1 MARLQNHTGAVPF
14 DQTIMEALELFC
26 NAPEQTYEQFL
37 STFTH
42 LTPDNA
48 MGRRLNV
55 LSGHNNTSLG
65 EMDRRDR
72 ECMARGVDAVDERTS
87 SPRGQRNQ
95 NALSAD
101 LEELELDVPAG
112 RLTHGATFPS
122 DPPGKI
128 PDNCPDDTEDQGKP
142 MQTTKDVCVLPGE
155 VEEALPVYT
164 LSFCHYTL
172 LELFSAGSDH
182 RTHTPQTVTECQS
195 EGEEVVPFCLDDTFD
210 YDSVEL
216 LHRHPIQ
223 CCASTPS

>member
-42 LTPDNA
+42 LTP
-48 MGRRLNV
+48 GQYLHQYRHLSLNKV
-55 LSGHNNTSLG
+55 TQ
-65 EMDRRDR
+65 
-72 ECMARGVDAVDERTS
+72 GVDAVDERTS

-101 LEELELDVPAG
+101 LEEVKTSSKLKFILSYP
-112 RLTHGATFPS
+112 LCT
-122 DPPGKI
+122 
-128 PDNCPDDTEDQGKP
+128 
-142 MQTTKDVCVLPGE
+142 DVCVLPGE

-182 RTHTPQTVTECQS
+182 RTHTPQTSCDTCFVFFPQS

>member
-1 MARLQNHTGAVPF
+1 MECIGGMACLQNHTGAVPF

-72 ECMARGVDAVDERTS
+72 ECMARGVDAVHERAS
-87 SPRGQRNQ
+87 SPRGQWNQ

-101 LEELELDVPAG
+101 LEE
-112 RLTHGATFPS
+112 
-122 DPPGKI
+122 I

-172 LELFSAGSDH
+172 LELSSAGSDH

-223 CCASTPS
+223 RCASTPS